1 MSGQAPGTAAYLA
14 RAIERYPS
22 EVAATAVAALKKLR
36 ALYPGARQLVFE
48 RRQSLPIGFAPA
60 ERGGPVFSI
69 VLYPRWVRFFFLE
82 GVAIDDPQGRL
93 EGTGNQVRSIRL
105 DEGAKVLD
113 DPYIRGLMAQAV
125 KVAGADLKRG
135 RGEVVLKSTLQ
146 RAR

>member
-1 MSGQAPGTAAYLA
+1 MSGQATGNAAYLD
-14 RAIERYPS
+14 RAIGRYPP
-22 EVAATAVAALKKLR
+22 EVAAVAVAALKKLR
-36 ALYPGARQLVFE
+36 ARFPGARLLVFE

-60 ERGGPVFSI
+60 ERGSPVFSI

-82 GVAIDDPQGRL
+82 GVAIDDPEGRL

-105 DEGAKVLD
+105 DAGAKILD
-113 DPYIRGLMAQAV
+113 DVYIRGLMTQAV

-135 RGEVVLKSTLQ
+135 RGEVVLKSTLS